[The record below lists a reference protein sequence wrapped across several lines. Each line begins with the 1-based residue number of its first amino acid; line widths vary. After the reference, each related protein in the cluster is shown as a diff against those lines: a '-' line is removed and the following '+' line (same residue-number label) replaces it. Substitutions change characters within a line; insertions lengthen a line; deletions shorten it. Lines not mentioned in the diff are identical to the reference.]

1 MGVTG
6 WAQGLCSS
14 ASLFCVLSLSL
25 SSKGHQEKSPISES
39 GPDILVFFPS
49 EFSSVCESSSISNSA
64 QLLTLWQWLG
74 GGRGAL
80 WQPSERWGC
89 VGEDQVEGGRPGW
102 WKLLQFCS
110 WTQSQREEAS
120 GAALWEMT
128 AAHIFPCCGASSS
141 NPAFSTP
148 VLAPADTQEHKDGA
162 GSSRACGFSELLSQ
176 DSGVT
181 IPSSAMD
188 SPRASHKA
196 ATHTWQLHSLASTG
210 IPK

>member
-1 MGVTG
+1 MLGVTG

-39 GPDILVFFPS
+39 GPDILVLFPS

-128 AAHIFPCCGASSS
+128 VLTSFLVVGPAVQTLPFPPLCWPQLIHRSTKMGLEAAG
-141 NPAFSTP
+141 P
-148 VLAPADTQEHKDGA
+148 VVFQN
-162 GSSRACGFSELLSQ
+162 S
-176 DSGVT
+176 
-181 IPSSAMD
+181 
-188 SPRASHKA
+188 
-196 ATHTWQLHSLASTG
+196 
-210 IPK
+210 